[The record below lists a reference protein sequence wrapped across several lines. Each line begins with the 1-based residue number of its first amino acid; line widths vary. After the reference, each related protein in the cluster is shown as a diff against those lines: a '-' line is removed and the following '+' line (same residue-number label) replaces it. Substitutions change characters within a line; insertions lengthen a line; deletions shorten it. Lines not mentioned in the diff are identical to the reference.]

1 MYLSDSDLADMRPGN
16 PIGDSKTLETRG
28 VSIGVGKVE
37 EGSLDKPKKLE
48 TGDVVYLDEEGKA
61 VPFTE
66 PKVDFAK
73 VRPVPYGV
81 AWTIDTNT
89 DDHDLTPHKNEVRV
103 VVDGVVPVRVQEGQT
118 KPKKGDLVN
127 PYGGALTDDET
138 ITGNE
143 SPLPLTVLGVCDGV
157 KDNLVA
163 VRLAPSAANP
173 VAALSYKGDKE
184 CIVSTGKVEKSE
196 WVYLTEEI
204 PKPGA
209 EESRPKVAAMK
220 NGGANKRVYGIA
232 IEPSSM
238 VGGKEVV
245 HVRYYGLA
253 YVPYKYDKD
262 QELAA
267 LRTANGGTLPSTF
280 SNRIT
285 YADGR
290 VGFGLTAIL
299 TSLVIVGTGLDLG
312 ERIYRMFKG
321 KSSPA
326 KCVDDVPNGT
336 PKFRALLVAEGGKYD
351 IEPDGYMGVFVNPG
365 MVAPTTLTEAPVLL
379 DPPELDANGNMLIH
393 EGRIYAG
400 SSGGGVTRITA
411 ANASASSFFGVSTP
425 NYTDDEEVNPPTKND
440 EPRIRLIREGNAN
453 VVANGD
459 WKQGDY
465 IDYLGRAIPADEE
478 EFVPHIG
485 KALDKAVGGELG
497 SVDIR
502 PFNPNDYIVINHC
515 NNSAKDIPLNT
526 MVALRNM
533 TLTAHPYFRTH
544 IIDANNTPNPHP
556 GPLYGVA
563 GVLTRFDENFF
574 DDPGEYNGRAIIQVS
589 GYLKCRYD
597 AQQQVVAGLT
607 PSDNWTDDII
617 PPGGFVSYLYDGFIK
632 AEPGLAKNHYIDIIG
647 QLMIPGDPRPEDVV
661 DAWLLINPRTVYY
674 AGSTQSEDETE
685 Q

>member
-1 MYLSDSDLADMRPGN
+1 MYLGDKDLADMRPGN

-28 VSIGVGKVE
+28 VGIAKTEMKDGKLKQDSHLKVGA
-37 EGSLDKPKKLE
+37 
-48 TGDVVYLDEEGKA
+48 VVYLNAEGKA
-61 VPFTE
+61 VPFTKPE
-66 PKVDFAK
+66 VDFAE
-73 VRPVPYGV
+73 VRRVPYGV
-81 AWTIDTNT
+81 AWTFNVKE
-89 DDHDLTPHKNEVRV
+89 DDYDLTPHTNEVTV
-103 VVDGVVPVRVQEGQT
+103 VVEGVVPIKMLDGQNP
-118 KPKKGDLVN
+118 PKKGDLVN
-127 PYGGALTDDET
+127 PYGGALNADTQDTDGY
-138 ITGNE
+138 TGR
-143 SPLPLTVLGVCDGV
+143 LTVLGVCDGV
-157 KDNLVA
+157 KGDLVA

-173 VAALSYKGDKE
+173 YSALSIRGIRE
-184 CIVSTGKVEKSE
+184 CVSKSYIPLNQ
-196 WVYLTEEI
+196 WVYLTNDQ
-204 PKPGA
+204 PKP
-209 EESRPKVAAMK
+209 EDDDLRPRVAPMSE
-220 NGGANKRVYGIA
+220 GGSNKRVYGL
-232 IEPSSM
+232 
-238 VGGKEVV
+238 VKEVADPIAGEYKV
-245 HVRYYGLA
+245 QVLYYGLA
-253 YVPYKYDKD
+253 YVPYIYETSPK
-262 QELAA
+262 LAA

-336 PKFRALLVAEGGKYD
+336 PKFRTLLVAEGGKYD

-425 NYTDDEEVNPPTKND
+425 NYTDDEEVNPPTKNG

-502 PFNPNDYIVINHC
+502 PFNPNNYIVINHC

-544 IIDANNTPNPHP
+544 IIDANNTPKPHP
-556 GPLYGVA
+556 GPLFGVA

-674 AGSTQSEDETE
+674 AGTTQSEDETE

>member
-1 MYLSDSDLADMRPGN
+1 MYLSDKDLADMRPGN

-28 VSIGVGKVE
+28 VGIAKTEMKDGKLKQDSLLKVGA
-37 EGSLDKPKKLE
+37 
-48 TGDVVYLDEEGKA
+48 VVYLNAEGKA

-66 PKVDFAK
+66 PKEDFAK

-81 AWTIDTNT
+81 AWTFNVKE
-89 DDHDLTPHKNEVRV
+89 DDYDLTPHTNEVTV
-103 VVDGVVPVRVQEGQT
+103 VVDGVVPIKMLDGQNP
-118 KPKKGDLVN
+118 PKKGDLVN
-127 PYGGALTDDET
+127 PYGGALNADTQDTDGY
-138 ITGNE
+138 TGR
-143 SPLPLTVLGVCDGV
+143 LTVLGVCDGV
-157 KDNLVA
+157 KKDGNKTLVA

-173 VAALSYKGDKE
+173 YSALSIRGIQE
-184 CIVSTGKVEKSE
+184 CVVPTGTIEKNQ
-196 WVYLTEEI
+196 WVYLTEEV

-209 EESRPKVAAMK
+209 DEKRPRVAPM
-220 NGGANKRVYGIA
+220 NEGGSNKRVYGLASEESHDKDNIH
-232 IEPSSM
+232 
-238 VGGKEVV
+238 VV
-245 HVRYYGLA
+245 NVLYYGLA
-253 YVPYKYDKD
+253 YVPYIYEKNPK
-262 QELAA
+262 LAA

-336 PKFRALLVAEGGKYD
+336 PKFRALLAEDGGKYD
-351 IEPDGYMGVFVNPG
+351 IEPDGYMGVFVDPG

-425 NYTDDEEVNPPTKND
+425 NYTDDEEVNPPTKNG
-440 EPRIRLIREGNAN
+440 EPRIRLIREGNAT

-526 MVALRNM
+526 MVAVVDHTSDYMRPDWNY
-533 TLTAHPYFRTH
+533 TKIVVCSPTR
-544 IIDANNTPNPHP
+544 NPHP
-556 GPLYGVA
+556 GPFAGVA

-574 DDPGEYNGRAIIQVS
+574 STDEYGSRAIIQVS
-589 GYLKCRYD
+589 GYLKCKYVPAYTTERS
-597 AQQQVVAGLT
+597 VGVA
-607 PSDNWTDDII
+607 
-617 PPGGFVSYLYDGFIK
+617 PGGFVTYLRDGIVTTEAPIAK
-632 AEPGLAKNHYIDIIG
+632 AHYIDIIG
-647 QLMIPGDPRPEDVV
+647 QLMIPGDPDLTADLTW

-674 AGSTQSEDETE
+674 AGTTQSEDETE